1 MNALPVIISIATAL
15 LSLVFAM
22 FTLVFLLAAGAN
34 STPAQVRELKL
45 MCWSLVIATA
55 IAVAV
60 MIALLI
66 MKRPWWSVASASAPA
81 ALSIV
86 LLIILF
92 VRGDRSSELP
102 PDGFMNA
109 RQKAIAR
116 AKQAPVQHPEPIAQ
130 STAEENAMP
139 SDKLRKFNDRKEA
152 ERQEFL
158 KHVETLELA
167 GELKAMEDAIMK
179 RDNSLWSC
187 CHVADMYRRRMI
199 RLKDAGDI
207 AGAEAAFSK
216 SYDWMCTF
224 ASCATSG
231 GEGMANSMAR
241 DEHLEK
247 LTMDM
252 GYRPASVTP
261 WNS

>member
-1 MNALPVIISIATAL
+1 MNALPIILSIASAL

-34 STPAQVRELKL
+34 STPAQVRELKF
-45 MCWSLVIATA
+45 MCWTLVIATA

-60 MIALLI
+60 TILLLI
-66 MKRPWWSVASASAPA
+66 MKRPWWSVAAASVPA

-139 SDKLRKFNDRKEA
+139 SDKLREFNDRKEA

-179 RDNSLWSC
+179 RDNSL
-187 CHVADMYRRRMI
+187 
-199 RLKDAGDI
+199 
-207 AGAEAAFSK
+207 
-216 SYDWMCTF
+216 
-224 ASCATSG
+224 
-231 GEGMANSMAR
+231 
-241 DEHLEK
+241 
-247 LTMDM
+247 
-252 GYRPASVTP
+252 
-261 WNS
+261 

>member
-1 MNALPVIISIATAL
+1 
-15 LSLVFAM
+15 
-22 FTLVFLLAAGAN
+22 
-34 STPAQVRELKL
+34 
-45 MCWSLVIATA
+45 
-55 IAVAV
+55 
-60 MIALLI
+60 
-66 MKRPWWSVASASAPA
+66 
-81 ALSIV
+81 
-86 LLIILF
+86 
-92 VRGDRSSELP
+92 
-102 PDGFMNA
+102 
-109 RQKAIAR
+109 
-116 AKQAPVQHPEPIAQ
+116 
-130 STAEENAMP
+130 
-139 SDKLRKFNDRKEA
+139 
-152 ERQEFL
+152 
-158 KHVETLELA
+158 
-167 GELKAMEDAIMK
+167 
-179 RDNSLWSC
+179 
-187 CHVADMYRRRMI
+187 MYRRRMI